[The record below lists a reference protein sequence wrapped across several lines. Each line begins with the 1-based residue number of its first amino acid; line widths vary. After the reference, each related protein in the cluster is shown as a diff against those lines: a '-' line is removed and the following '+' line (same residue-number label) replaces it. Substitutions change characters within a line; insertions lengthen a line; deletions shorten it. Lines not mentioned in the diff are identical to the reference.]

1 MAYTD
6 LAEMTTLVR
15 TLTGFTDR
23 DTLIQ
28 RYLED
33 SAGTD
38 PNNAKTYRPYFCAS
52 FLIKLDKQTQ
62 QITSADGV
70 TFSNSGTSDP
80 TSTMNLPALINGFMD
95 MQLRLDQALGLTV
108 PPGFAA
114 VVDLGTAAVMS
125 IVVAP

>member
-15 TLTGFTDR
+15 SLTGFTDR

-38 PNNAKTYRPYFCAS
+38 PNNVKTYRPYFSAS

-80 TSTMNLPALINGFMD
+80 TGTMNLPALINGFMD
-95 MQLRLDQALGLTV
+95 MQLRLDQALELTV

-114 VVDLGTAAVMS
+114 VVDLGTATVMS
-125 IVVAP
+125 IIVAP